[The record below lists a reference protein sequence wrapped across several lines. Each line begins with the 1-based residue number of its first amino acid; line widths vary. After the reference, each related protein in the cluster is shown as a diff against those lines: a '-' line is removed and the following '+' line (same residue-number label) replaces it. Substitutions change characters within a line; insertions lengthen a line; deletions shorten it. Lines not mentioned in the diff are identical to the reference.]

1 MGTSWGVIICSLLYS
16 DLMESHNAAGTL
28 TPDDSDTDRKEK
40 MTAIRTKTGEL
51 KFVSGGE
58 DSEDDILNGARE

>member
-1 MGTSWGVIICSLLYS
+1 
-16 DLMESHNAAGTL
+16 MESHNAAGTL